1 MIDSFMEWRPETWL
15 HYALLYIAPGAL
27 MVTFLLFKMML
38 EKPSDFAKSVMRVM
52 GKEETLADKLKEA
65 LSISIGMACVLI
77 GWPGFLVWLI
87 KDKIDNAARQK
98 RYDEPDFNCLP
109 EYLISK
115 VNPVD
120 AEIASYVVDPLGT
133 VPPLPFGHLNKGWVN
148 FLSDMTDD
156 KDEMWSFYIPKGSKH
171 GKYRISATSEIK
183 GYARVCNGK
192 VLAEFIT
199 ESDQLII

>member
-1 MIDSFMEWRPETWL
+1 MINSFATWHPDTL
-15 HYALLYIAPGAL
+15 LDYLLLYIAPGAV
-27 MVTFLLFKMML
+27 MVAFLLTKTAL

-52 GKEETLADKLKEA
+52 GKEEAWIDKLKEA
-65 LSISIGMACVLI
+65 LSFSLGMLCVLI

-87 KDKIDNAARQK
+87 KDKIDDATRQK

-120 AEIASYVVDPLGT
+120 AEIASYVIDPLGT

-156 KDEMWSFYIPKGSKH
+156 RDEMWSFFIPKGSKH
-171 GKYRISATSEIK
+171 GKYRIAATSDIK
-183 GYARVCNGK
+183 GYAKVCNGK

-199 ESDQLII
+199 ESD